1 MVRSGLSAMSVCLL
15 NGYTHSLVNAGGQN
29 IVYSLIKK
37 TMKKIERKA
46 QSINI
51 ILNIG
56 CSGNNRDSDLY
67 HYIYDVAN

>member
-1 MVRSGLSAMSVCLL
+1 MVSGLSAMSVCSL

-37 TMKKIERKA
+37 TTKKNRKE
-46 QSINI
+46 STVHNI

-67 HYIYDVAN
+67 RYIYDVAN